1 MSQTKGYA
9 DSQLLRTLAELL
21 NQPKQRSYALMQLQP
36 SYQALDVGCGPGTDT
51 IPLAQIVGPKGQVV
65 GVDHDEAM
73 IAEADQ
79 RAESS
84 SVATWV
90 KHTRADVTSLP
101 FESDRFDAC
110 RSERLFQ
117 HLLNPEQALS
127 EMTRVTKR
135 GGWLVVLDPDWGTT
149 SIDTAEVDIER
160 RLSRV
165 LAERVLHNGY
175 SGRQLYRLFKQ
186 QGLADISI
194 EMFPTHVTS
203 YALLRQVMILDRVE
217 QEALASGIVTN
228 DELERWRSSLEQ
240 AEASGVC
247 FGSGTLVM
255 AAGRKT

>member
-1 MSQTKGYA
+1 
-9 DSQLLRTLAELL
+9 
-21 NQPKQRSYALMQLQP
+21 MQLQP

-51 IPLAQIVGPKGQVV
+51 IPLAQIVGPQGQVV

-79 RAESS
+79 RAEQA

-90 KHTRADVTSLP
+90 KHTRADVASLP
-101 FESDRFDAC
+101 FERDRFDAC

-117 HLLNPEQALS
+117 HLLEPELALS
-127 EMTRVTKR
+127 EMSRVTKR
-135 GGWLVVLDPDWGTT
+135 GGWLVVLDTDWGTI
-149 SIDTAEVDIER
+149 SIDTSEVDIER
-160 RLSRV
+160 RLARV

-175 SGRQLYRLFKQ
+175 SGRRLYRLFKQ

-194 EMFPTHVTS
+194 EMFPTHITS
-203 YALLRQVMILDRVE
+203 YALLRQVVLLDRVE

-228 DELERWRSSLEQ
+228 DELDRWRFSLEQ